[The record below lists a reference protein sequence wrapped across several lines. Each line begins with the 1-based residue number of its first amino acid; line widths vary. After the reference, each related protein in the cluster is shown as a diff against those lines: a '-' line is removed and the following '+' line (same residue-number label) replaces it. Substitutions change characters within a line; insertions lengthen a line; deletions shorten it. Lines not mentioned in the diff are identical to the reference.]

1 MLIVLTESF
10 SAQQLNVFSP
20 SSQESLLPKKPD
32 YKGFCF
38 CKSGSTVSLP
48 FSLSVLR
55 SDRPLLINAVMHLHM
70 DGKCIFSITSQ
81 IKSDAIFHPQEKE
94 DRYSQLP
101 GRRNLKN
108 RFYLR
113 TDASVGGY
121 LGSIHLYVVTL
132 HS

>member
-1 MLIVLTESF
+1 MPGYKKNPLDQDVDCTDRELF
-10 SAQQLNVFSP
+10 STATQCFLSIFTGVSAAK
-20 SSQESLLPKKPD
+20 KKPD

-81 IKSDAIFHPQEKE
+81 IKSDAIFHP
-94 DRYSQLP
+94 
-101 GRRNLKN
+101 
-108 RFYLR
+108 
-113 TDASVGGY
+113 
-121 LGSIHLYVVTL
+121 
-132 HS
+132 